1 MLGSIVEDM
10 QKHLT
15 EEMMGVPVQCRREM
29 GMERELKNR
38 KQLSIEH
45 LAFMICNNLEVL
57 FKGELFN

>member
-1 MLGSIVEDM
+1 M

-15 EEMMGVPVQCRREM
+15 EEMMGVPVQMLREM
-29 GMERELKNR
+29 GMERELSNR

-57 FKGELFN
+57 FKGELFKLI